1 MRRGVVNKFNRG
13 EVDPRA
19 LDREDVERVTNSC
32 ELMENFMPIRLG
44 PMQMRP
50 GTCYLGDMNAATSHM
65 VPFVASMTDKFILEL
80 GTTALRV
87 WYNDALVTR
96 PTSTLTI
103 TNGNFTSNITG
114 WTDDSGTGSSTGW
127 VTGGYAHLTGNGSTR
142 AKLYQTFG
150 GSVSETGVRITVVEA
165 PVELKIGTSGV
176 DSDDILNT
184 VLEPGVH
191 SFSIDPGSLPT
202 FTFANSKEYRTLLDA
217 VVIEANGTLSIPVTV
232 TDPTSC
238 RVDQSADVMFV
249 TQTGGEFF
257 KIVRRGDESWSV
269 TDYRADDGPFGLVNN
284 TDITLTAAAL
294 DGNTTLTS
302 NEDYFSSDNVG
313 QLFKLTSAG
322 QAVSASVSAADNG
335 TNSIRV
341 TGVGASRRF
350 TVSRTG
356 TWSATVTLQRSTD
369 DATWEDVE
377 NYVING
383 SKTYDDELDNQILY
397 YRLWVKPG
405 DYTSGTANLDLNYT
419 GGSIDGIARVTS
431 ITSATVAAVQVLV
444 PFGSTTATRDWYAGE
459 WSPGKGYPSS
469 VALYEGRLWM
479 AGKTRLWGSV
489 SDAYQSFDSEIE
501 GDSAPIRRTIGFGP
515 VDDVEWL
522 TPSSRLIMGLASDEV
537 SVRSSSF
544 GEVLT
549 NTNINLKSGST
560 NGVAAVEPLKV
571 DNSILYVQ
579 RSGIKILDLQYNLDS
594 DNHEAQDLMMLH
606 PDICED
612 GIKRIAVSRQP
623 ETRVYV
629 VLDTG
634 EMRVYLMDP
643 AEGVKSWSRITTPTG
658 DLFKDVVVLPGEVE
672 DDVYV
677 HVERAGG
684 NYLEKFYRLRQYVG
698 FFLDSCQGYSSPG
711 TTITGLDHLNGE
723 TVTVFADAELQ
734 GTYVVSSGQITVP
747 SSWVYVVVGLAYMA
761 KYQSC
766 KVGKYITG
774 SVAGKRKRV
783 VDLHLAM
790 TEYIA
795 GTIQVGPTFTELEDM
810 PLIERGA
817 AVTQDIFSYDY
828 DELPF
833 EFNGNDDVDPRI
845 CIQATGPCTITALTY
860 GVLQSG
866 DTGES
871 EG

>member
-19 LDREDVERVTNSC
+19 LDREDVERITNSC
-32 ELMENFMPIRLG
+32 ELMENFMPMRLG

-50 GTCYLGDMNAATSHM
+50 GTCYLGEMNAATSHM
-65 VPFVASMTDKFILEL
+65 VPFVASMDDKFILEM

-87 WYNDALVTR
+87 WHNDALVTR
-96 PTSTLTI
+96 PTSTMTI
-103 TNGNFTSNITG
+103 TNGNFTSNLSG
-114 WTDDSGTGSSTGW
+114 WTDASGVGSSTAW
-127 VTGGYAHLTGNGSTR
+127 VTGGFARLIGSGSTR
-142 AKLYQTFG
+142 AKLYQTLG
-150 GSVSETGVRITVVEA
+150 GSVSETGIRIVTRNA
-165 PVELKIGTSGV
+165 PLELRIGTSGV

-184 VLEPGVH
+184 VLEVGTH
-191 SFSIDPGSLPT
+191 SFSIDPGSAVTITL
-202 FTFANSKEYRTLLDA
+202 ANSKLYQVYVD
-217 VVIEANGTLSIPVTV
+217 SVTV
-232 TDPTSC
+232 ESSGTMTLPLVVPDPSSI
-238 RVDQSADVMFV
+238 RVDQSADVMFC
-249 TQTGGEFF
+249 TQTGGTFF
-257 KIVRRGDESWSV
+257 KVARRGDESWSV
-269 TDYRADDGPFGLVNN
+269 TQFRVEDGPFGLINN
-284 TDITLTAAAL
+284 TDITLAADDL
-294 DGNTTLTS
+294 DGDIALTAS
-302 NEDYFSSDNVG
+302 EDYFTSGNIG

-322 QAVSASVSAADNG
+322 QSVSASVSAADNG

-341 TGVGASRRF
+341 TGVGTSRRF

-356 TWSATVTLQRSTD
+356 VFTATVTLQRSAD

-377 NYVING
+377 SYFVAG

-397 YRLWVKPG
+397 YRLWVKSG

-419 GGSIDGIARVTS
+419 GGSIDGICRVTEVQ
-431 ITSATVAAVQVLV
+431 SATVAGAQVLS
-444 PFGSTTATRDWYAGE
+444 PMGSTDATRDWYAGE
-459 WSPGKGYPSS
+459 WSAGEGFPSS

-515 VDDVEWL
+515 VDDVDWL
-522 TPSSRLIMGLASDEV
+522 APSSRLIMGLASDEV

-579 RSGIKILDLQYNLDS
+579 RSGIKILDLEYNLDS
-594 DNHEAQDLMMLH
+594 DNHEARDLMMLH
-606 PDICED
+606 PDICEA

-629 VLDTG
+629 VLDSG

-643 AEGVKSWSRITTPTG
+643 AEGVRSWSRITTPTG

-677 HVERAGG
+677 HVQRSGG